1 MFVGDQNYECSRD
14 TNHVKMIK
22 KMVDDSQFYDIWTD
36 YDVDFTYSF
45 ESENGH
51 SSQIVLDHIFTL
63 KRSKSFL
70 MDGGV
75 LHLV

>member
-1 MFVGDQNYECSRD
+1 
-14 TNHVKMIK
+14 MIK
-22 KMVDDSQFYDIWTD
+22 KMVDDSQFYDMWTD

-51 SSQIVLDHIFTL
+51 SSHIVIDHIFTL
-63 KRSKSFL
+63 KRSKSIL